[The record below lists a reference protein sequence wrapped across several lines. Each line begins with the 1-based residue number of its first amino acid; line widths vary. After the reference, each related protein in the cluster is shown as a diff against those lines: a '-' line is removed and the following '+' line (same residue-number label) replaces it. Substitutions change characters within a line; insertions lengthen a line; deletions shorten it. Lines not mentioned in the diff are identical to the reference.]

1 MTLADKRN
9 LPLYLVFCVI
19 LTLNIALWFYSRDL
33 RPAWGNVPPVPT
45 VQMAARTTLG
55 DPQMAYRMIGLM
67 LQNLGSVGGKDQ
79 IFQNYNYAHLRDW
92 FFLEDQLDPRSNYIP
107 ALAAY
112 YYGATKK
119 IADLTPVID
128 YLEVVG
134 QRAEPHKWRWLAHA
148 VYLARF
154 QQGDLNRALDLAEKM
169 AVLPRDD
176 MPIWTRQMPAFVL
189 NAMGDKQA
197 AYALMMSILA
207 NSNVADMDP
216 AEVRFIRDYVCDRIL
231 TPVEAAGEKLC
242 TATK

>member
-1 MTLADKRN
+1 MNALDQRN
-9 LPLYLVFCVI
+9 LPLYLLFCMI
-19 LTLNIALWFYSRDL
+19 LMLNIALWFYSRDL
-33 RPAWGNVPPVPT
+33 RPTWGNVPPVPGI
-45 VQMAARTTLG
+45 AAAERSTLG
-55 DPQMAYRMIGLM
+55 DRQLAYRTIGLS
-67 LQNLGSVGGKDQ
+67 LQNLGSIGGHDQ
-79 IFQNYNYAHLRDW
+79 LFENYNYERLRDW
-92 FFLEDQLDPRSNYIP
+92 FFLADKLDHNSNFIP

-119 IADLTPVID
+119 LSDLTPVID

-134 QRAEPHKWRWLAHA
+134 QRPEPHKWRWLAHA

-154 QQGDLNRALDLAEKM
+154 QQGDLNRALDLAHKM
-169 AVLPRDD
+169 AALPRND
-176 MPIWTRQMPAFVL
+176 MPIWTRQMPAFVM

-207 NSNVADMDP
+207 NSNVEEMDP

-231 TPVEAAGEKLC
+231 TPEESAREKLC